1 MRLANK
7 TALITGAGSGIG
19 RAIALGFAREGANV
33 VLAGRRADRLEE
45 VAREIGERAFA
56 VPTDVTREEDI
67 HSLLARTV
75 ERCGGLHIL
84 VNNAGMLIL
93 GTAESL
99 TPDQWDRTFTLNVR
113 SLWLLSRAALPHL
126 RRAGGGSIINIS
138 SVYGIVGGKN
148 RAAYGASKGAVTQ
161 LTRCM
166 AADHGGENIR
176 VNCLCP
182 SFVYTDLTEGY
193 LAKMRAQDASEA
205 VRKKTEEIPLGRLGR
220 VDDIVGAALFL
231 ASDESS
237 WVTGAVL
244 PLDGGF
250 TAV

>member
-7 TALITGAGSGIG
+7 TAIITGAGSGIG

-33 VLAGRRADRLEE
+33 ALAGRRAAPLEAL
-45 VAREIGERAFA
+45 ARELGEHALA
-56 VPTDVTREEDI
+56 VPSDI
-67 HSLLARTV
+67 TKEKDIEALLGRTV
-75 ERCGGLHIL
+75 DRFGGLHIL
-84 VNNAGMLIL
+84 VNNAGVMIP
-93 GTAESL
+93 GTAESNSS
-99 TPDQWDRTFTLNVR
+99 DDWDRIFEVNVR
-113 SLWLLSRAALPHL
+113 ALWLLSRAVLPHL
-126 RRAGGGSIINIS
+126 RRSGSGSIINIG
-138 SVYGIVGGKN
+138 SVYGMVGAKN

-166 AADHGGENIR
+166 AADHGSENIR

-182 SFVYTDLTEGY
+182 SFVHTELTEGY
-193 LAKMRAQDASEA
+193 LAKMSAEA
-205 VRKKTEEIPLGRLGR
+205 AAEVVRGRTAEIPLGRLGNPE
-220 VDDIVGAALFL
+220 DIAGAAVYR